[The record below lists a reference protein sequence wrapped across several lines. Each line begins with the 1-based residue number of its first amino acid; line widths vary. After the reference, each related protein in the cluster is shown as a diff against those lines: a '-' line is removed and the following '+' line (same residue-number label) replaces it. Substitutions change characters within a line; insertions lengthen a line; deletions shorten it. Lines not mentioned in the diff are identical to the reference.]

1 MKIWKRIAA
10 AYRILFY
17 TNTVMLVEL
26 EGNPLF
32 KISEKEL
39 HEKINKVLSES
50 FDFESEEQKMNFNF
64 SIKAIV
70 SNVLIGLT
78 FLGFIFWVIGKLLI
92 YFAS

>member
-1 MKIWKRIAA
+1 MEIWKRIAS

-39 HEKINKVLSES
+39 HEKIDKVLSES
-50 FDFESEEQKMNFNF
+50 FDWE
-64 SIKAIV
+64 
-70 SNVLIGLT
+70 
-78 FLGFIFWVIGKLLI
+78 
-92 YFAS
+92 